1 MPLPLIATTPAP
13 TDDKRWRVVDAAMRR
28 HGYRPSALI
37 EALHAVQ
44 QAFGYLDEPALRYV
58 AGSLGVPLAR
68 TYGVATFY
76 HHFSLNPQ
84 GEHTCVV
91 CTGTACYIKNSQA
104 LLRSIQGELS
114 VAPGETTADGKLS
127 LLTAR
132 CLGTC
137 GLAPAAVLDGQVVG
151 RLDAAELLER
161 LRDLTGPDQVAEPLQ
176 ELRDLIGTGQPREA
190 VTP

>member
-1 MPLPLIATTPAP
+1 MATLPIRTIAPP
-13 TDDKRWRVVDAAMRR
+13 SDDKRWRVVDATMRR
-28 HGYRPSALI
+28 HGYRLSALI

-44 QAFGYLDEPALRYV
+44 QAFGYLDEPGLRYI
-58 AGSLGVPLAR
+58 AGSLGAPLSR
-68 TYGVATFY
+68 VYGVATFY
-76 HHFSLNPQ
+76 HHFSMKPP

-91 CTGTACYIKNSQA
+91 CTGTACYIKDSPA
-104 LLRSIQGELS
+104 LIRAIEAELG
-114 VAPGETTADGKLS
+114 VDPGETTADGKLS

-151 RLDAAELLER
+151 RLQAVELLGR
-161 LRDLTGPDQVAEPLQ
+161 
-176 ELRDLIGTGQPREA
+176 LRDLIGTTQEA

>member
-1 MPLPLIATTPAP
+1 MMTPTLAVRQISP
-13 TDDKRWRVVDAAMRR
+13 PSDDRRWRVVDATMRR
-28 HGYRPSALI
+28 HGYQPSALI

-44 QAFGYLDEPALRYV
+44 QSFGYLDELALRYV
-58 AGSLGVPLAR
+58 AGSLGAPLSR
-68 TYGVATFY
+68 VYGVATFY
-76 HHFSLNPQ
+76 HYFSMKPR

-91 CTGTACYIKNSQA
+91 CTGTACYIKNSPA
-104 LLRSIQGELS
+104 LLRAVEVELG

-151 RLDAAELLER
+151 RLKAVELLGR
-161 LRDLTGPDQVAEPLQ
+161 LRDLV
-176 ELRDLIGTGQPREA
+176 GTAREA